1 MIDFKIDKVSETLS
15 TNELLKSLAD
25 REPLPEGYTVVAVA
39 QTAGRGQ
46 IGASW
51 ESQPGQNLTFSVL
64 LRPDFLKADQMFLI
78 SKVVALALTD
88 YLEST
93 GGIFKIKWP
102 NDIYHFDSK
111 ICGTLIE
118 NQFMG
123 DKIVYSIVGIGLNVN
138 QEAFISD
145 APNPVSMF
153 NIFDKKF
160 DLTAELPKLLHQI
173 AVWYQMLA
181 DGWED
186 KINESYFSRLYR
198 TDKPYD
204 FIAVES
210 GERFTG
216 QIAYVESN
224 GHLTITDSK
233 GLPRRFWFK
242 EVAFAD
248 RFNAGQPI
256 NEIEGES

>member
-15 TNELLKSLAD
+15 TNELLKNLAD

-64 LRPDFLKADQMFLI
+64 LRPDFLKADRMFMI
-78 SKVVALALTD
+78 SKVVSLAIAD
-88 YLEST
+88 YLQST

-118 NQFMG
+118 NQLMG
-123 DKIVYSIVGIGLNVN
+123 DHIVYSRVGIGLNVN

-160 DLTAELPKLLHQI
+160 DLTEELPKLLQQI
-173 AVWYQMLA
+173 GLWYQMLA

-186 KINESYFSRLYR
+186 KINETYLERLYR
-198 TDKPYD
+198 RGEQHEFVT
-204 FIAVES
+204 S
-210 GERFTG
+210 GGERFGGRIETVEPNGRLIVDTDNG
-216 QIAYVESN
+216 Q
-224 GHLTITDSK
+224 
-233 GLPRRFWFK
+233 RQFWFK

-248 RFNAGQPI
+248 KFDARNLFPREVE
-256 NEIEGES
+256 NEG

>member
-1 MIDFKIDKVSETLS
+1 MIDFKIEKVSETLS
-15 TNELLKSLAD
+15 TNELLKSIAD

-46 IGASW
+46 IGAQW

-64 LRPDFLKADQMFLI
+64 LRPDFLKADRMFMI
-78 SKVVALALTD
+78 SKVISLAIAD

-93 GGIFKIKWP
+93 GGIFRIKWP

-118 NQFMG
+118 NQLMG
-123 DKIVYSIVGIGLNVN
+123 NQIVYSIVGIGLNVN

-160 DLTAELPKLLHQI
+160 DLTAELPKLLQQI
-173 AVWYQMLA
+173 DLWYQMLA
-181 DGWED
+181 DGWDD
-186 KINESYFSRLYR
+186 KINEAYLERLYR
-198 TDKPYD
+198 RGEPHEFVTPDGAR
-204 FIAVES
+204 FVGTIETVEP
-210 GERFTG
+210 
-216 QIAYVESN
+216 N
-224 GHLTITDSK
+224 GRLTIATDA
-233 GLPRRFWFK
+233 GPRQFWFK

-248 RFNAGQPI
+248 KFDAGKLYPCES
-256 NEIEGES
+256 EIG

>member
-64 LRPDFLKADQMFLI
+64 LRPDFLKADRMFMI
-78 SKVVALALTD
+78 SKVVSLAIAD
-88 YLEST
+88 YLQST

-118 NQFMG
+118 NQLMG
-123 DKIVYSIVGIGLNVN
+123 DNIVYSIVGIGLNVN

-160 DLTAELPKLLHQI
+160 DLTEELPKLLQQI
-173 AVWYQMLA
+173 GLWYQMLA

-186 KINESYFSRLYR
+186 KINETYLERLYR
-198 TDKPYD
+198 RGEQHEFVTS
-204 FIAVES
+204 E
-210 GERFTG
+210 GERFGGRIETVEPNGRLIVDTDNG
-216 QIAYVESN
+216 Q
-224 GHLTITDSK
+224 
-233 GLPRRFWFK
+233 RQFWFK

-248 RFNAGQPI
+248 KYDARNLFPREVD
-256 NEIEGES
+256 NEG

>member
-15 TNELLKSLAD
+15 TNELLKSIAD
-25 REPLPEGYTVVAVA
+25 REALPEGYTVVAVA

-51 ESQPGQNLTFSVL
+51 ESQPGQNLTFSLL
-64 LRPDFLKADQMFLI
+64 LRPDFLKAEKMFMI
-78 SKVVALALTD
+78 SKVVSLAITD

-118 NQFMG
+118 NQLMG
-123 DKIVYSIVGIGLNVN
+123 NQIVYSIVGIGLNVN
-138 QEAFISD
+138 QETFISD

-173 AVWYQMLA
+173 DLWYQMLA

-186 KINESYFSRLYR
+186 KINETYLKRLYR
-198 TDKPYD
+198 KGETYD
-204 FIAVES
+204 FVTPT
-210 GERFTG
+210 GERFSG
-216 QIAYVESN
+216 EIENVESN
-224 GHLTITDSK
+224 GLLTIDSDGQK
-233 GLPRRFWFK
+233 RKFWFK
-242 EVAFAD
+242 EVSFWTPNSCI
-248 RFNAGQPI
+248 RN
-256 NEIEGES
+256 IEESESW

>member
-25 REPLPEGYTVVAVA
+25 RESLPEGYTVVTVA

-46 IGASW
+46 MGASW

-78 SKVVALALTD
+78 SKVVSLALTD

-118 NQFMG
+118 NQLMG
-123 DKIVYSIVGIGLNVN
+123 DRIVYSIVGIGLNVN
-138 QEAFISD
+138 QEAFISN

-160 DLTAELPKLLHQI
+160 DLTEELPKLLQQI
-173 AVWYQMLA
+173 GLWYQMLA
-181 DGWED
+181 DGWID

-198 TDKPYD
+198 TDKHYD
-204 FIAVES
+204 FIVCES
-210 GERFTG
+210 GERFSG
-216 QIAYVESN
+216 QIVNVESN
-224 GHLTITDSK
+224 GHLTITDSN
-233 GLPRRFWFK
+233 GHQRQFWFK
-242 EVAFAD
+242 EVAFTGKSD
-248 RFNAGQPI
+248 SGKLYPCES
-256 NEIEGES
+256 EIG

>member
-64 LRPDFLKADQMFLI
+64 LRPDFLKADKMFLI
-78 SKVVALALTD
+78 SKVVSLAIAD
-88 YLEST
+88 YLQST

-118 NQFMG
+118 NQLMG

-173 AVWYQMLA
+173 GLWYQMLA
-181 DGWED
+181 DGWEE
-186 KINESYFSRLYR
+186 KINETYFERLYR
-198 TDKPYD
+198 RGEPHD
-204 FIAVES
+204 FITPD
-210 GERFTG
+210 GKRFSG
-216 QIAYVESN
+216 QIETVEPN
-224 GHLTITDSK
+224 GRLTIATTD
-233 GLPRRFWFK
+233 GPLHFWFK

-248 RFNAGQPI
+248 KFDAEKVLPNDM
-256 NEIEGES
+256 EKEG

>member
-46 IGASW
+46 LGAVW

-64 LRPDFLKADQMFLI
+64 LRPDFLKADKMFVI
-78 SKVVALALTD
+78 SKVVSLAIAD

-118 NQFMG
+118 NQLMG
-123 DKIVYSIVGIGLNVN
+123 DHIVYSIVGIGLNVN

-160 DLTAELPKLLHQI
+160 DLTEELPKLLQQI
-173 AVWYQMLA
+173 GLWYQLLA

-186 KINESYFSRLYR
+186 KINETYLERLYR
-198 TDKPYD
+198 RGEQHEFVT
-204 FIAVES
+204 S
-210 GERFTG
+210 GGERFSGRIETVEPNGRLIVDTDNG
-216 QIAYVESN
+216 Q
-224 GHLTITDSK
+224 
-233 GLPRRFWFK
+233 RQFWFK

-248 RFNAGQPI
+248 KFDAKNLFPD
-256 NEIEGES
+256 EVEKEG

>member
-64 LRPDFLKADQMFLI
+64 LRPDFLKADRMFMI
-78 SKVVALALTD
+78 SKVVSLAIAD
-88 YLEST
+88 YLQST

-118 NQFMG
+118 NQLMG
-123 DKIVYSIVGIGLNVN
+123 DHIVYSIVGIGLNVN

-160 DLTAELPKLLHQI
+160 DLTEELPKLLQQI
-173 AVWYQMLA
+173 GLWYQMLA

-186 KINESYFSRLYR
+186 KINETYLERLYR
-198 TDKPYD
+198 RGEQHEFVT
-204 FIAVES
+204 S
-210 GERFTG
+210 GGERFVGRIKAVEPNGRLIVVTDNG
-216 QIAYVESN
+216 Q
-224 GHLTITDSK
+224 
-233 GLPRRFWFK
+233 RQFWFK

-248 RFNAGQPI
+248 KFDARNLFPREVE
-256 NEIEGES
+256 NEG

>member
-15 TNELLKSLAD
+15 TNELLKSIAD
-25 REPLPEGYTVVAVA
+25 REPVAEGYTVVAVA

-51 ESQPGQNLTFSVL
+51 ESQPGQNLTFSLL
-64 LRPDFLKADQMFLI
+64 LRPDFLRADKMFMI
-78 SKVVALALTD
+78 SKVVSLALTD

-123 DKIVYSIVGIGLNVN
+123 DKIVYSVVGIGLNVN
-138 QEAFISD
+138 QETFISD

-153 NIFDKKF
+153 NIFDRKF
-160 DLTAELPKLLHQI
+160 DLTEELPKLLEQI
-173 AVWYQMLA
+173 DLWYQMLA
-181 DGWED
+181 DGWD
-186 KINESYFSRLYR
+186 NKINEAYLSRLYR
-198 TDKPYD
+198 KDEMCD
-204 FIAVES
+204 FVTPS
-210 GERFTG
+210 GERFSG
-216 QIAYVESN
+216 QIENVESN
-224 GHLTITDSK
+224 GRLTIDSNGQK
-233 GLPRRFWFK
+233 RCFWFK
-242 EVAFAD
+242 EVSFWKADNNRPAFLE
-248 RFNAGQPI
+248 QT
-256 NEIEGES
+256 EW

>member
-25 REPLPEGYTVVAVA
+25 REPLPVGYTVVAVA

-46 IGASW
+46 LGAVW

-64 LRPDFLKADQMFLI
+64 LRPDFLKADKMFMI
-78 SKVVALALTD
+78 SKVVSLAIAD

-118 NQFMG
+118 NQLMG
-123 DKIVYSIVGIGLNVN
+123 DHIVYSIVGIGLNVN

-160 DLTAELPKLLHQI
+160 DLTEELPKLLQQI
-173 AVWYQMLA
+173 GLWYQLLA

-186 KINESYFSRLYR
+186 KINETYLDRLYR
-198 TDKPYD
+198 RGEPHEFVTPN
-204 FIAVES
+204 
-210 GERFTG
+210 GERFSG
-216 QIAYVESN
+216 QIETVEPN
-224 GHLTITDSK
+224 GRLTVTTANDH
-233 GLPRRFWFK
+233 RQFWFK
-242 EVAFAD
+242 EVDFAD
-248 RFNAGQPI
+248 KFDARNLFPREVE
-256 NEIEGES
+256 NEG

>member
-1 MIDFKIDKVSETLS
+1 MVDFKIDKVSETLS

-64 LRPDFLKADQMFLI
+64 LRPDFLKADKMFMI
-78 SKVVALALTD
+78 SKVVSLAIAD

-118 NQFMG
+118 NQLMG
-123 DKIVYSIVGIGLNVN
+123 DNIVYSIVGIGLNVN

-160 DLTAELPKLLHQI
+160 DLTEELPKLLQQI
-173 AVWYQMLA
+173 GLWYQMLA

-186 KINESYFSRLYR
+186 KINETYLERLYR
-198 TDKPYD
+198 RGEQHEFVT
-204 FIAVES
+204 S
-210 GERFTG
+210 GGERFVGRIETVEPNGRLIVDTDNG
-216 QIAYVESN
+216 Q
-224 GHLTITDSK
+224 
-233 GLPRRFWFK
+233 RQFWFK

-248 RFNAGQPI
+248 KFDARNLFPREVE
-256 NEIEGES
+256 NEG

>member
-25 REPLPEGYTVVAVA
+25 CEPLPEGYTVVAVA

-64 LRPDFLKADQMFLI
+64 LRPDFLKADRMFMI
-78 SKVVALALTD
+78 SKVVSLAIAD

-118 NQFMG
+118 NQLMG
-123 DKIVYSIVGIGLNVN
+123 DHIVYSIVGIGLNVN

-160 DLTAELPKLLHQI
+160 DLTEELPKLLQQI
-173 AVWYQMLA
+173 GLWYQMLA

-186 KINESYFSRLYR
+186 KINEAYLERLYR
-198 TDKPYD
+198 RGEQHEFVTP
-204 FIAVES
+204 E
-210 GERFTG
+210 GERFGGRIETVEPNGRLIVGTDNG
-216 QIAYVESN
+216 Q
-224 GHLTITDSK
+224 
-233 GLPRRFWFK
+233 RQFWFK

-248 RFNAGQPI
+248 KFDARNLFPREVD
-256 NEIEGES
+256 NEG

>member
-64 LRPDFLKADQMFLI
+64 LRPDFLKADRMFMI
-78 SKVVALALTD
+78 SKVVSLAIAD
-88 YLEST
+88 YLQST

-118 NQFMG
+118 NQLMG
-123 DKIVYSIVGIGLNVN
+123 DNIVYSIVGIGLNVN

-160 DLTAELPKLLHQI
+160 DLTEELPKLLQQI
-173 AVWYQMLA
+173 GLWYQMLA

-186 KINESYFSRLYR
+186 KINETYLERLYR
-198 TDKPYD
+198 RGEQHEFVTS
-204 FIAVES
+204 E
-210 GERFTG
+210 GERFGGRIETVEPNGRLIVDTDNG
-216 QIAYVESN
+216 Q
-224 GHLTITDSK
+224 
-233 GLPRRFWFK
+233 RQFWFK

-248 RFNAGQPI
+248 KFDARNLFPREVE
-256 NEIEGES
+256 NEG

>member
-25 REPLPEGYTVVAVA
+25 KEPLPEGYTVVAVA

-46 IGASW
+46 IGAKW

-78 SKVVALALTD
+78 SKVVSLAIAD

-118 NQFMG
+118 NQLMG
-123 DKIVYSIVGIGLNVN
+123 DRIVYSIVGIGLNVN

-145 APNPVSMF
+145 APNPVSMY

-160 DLTAELPKLLHQI
+160 DLSAELPKLLHQI
-173 AVWYQMLA
+173 DLWYQMLT
-181 DGWED
+181 DGWDD
-186 KINESYFSRLYR
+186 KINEAYLERLYR
-198 TDKPYD
+198 RGEPHVFVTP
-204 FIAVES
+204 S
-210 GERFTG
+210 GERFIGSIET
-216 QIAYVESN
+216 VEPN
-224 GHLTITDSK
+224 GRLTISTAN
-233 GLPRRFWFK
+233 GPRQFWFK

-248 RFNAGQPI
+248 KFDAGKLYPCES
-256 NEIEGES
+256 EIG

>member
-15 TNELLKSLAD
+15 TNELLKNLAD
-25 REPLPEGYTVVAVA
+25 KESLPEGYTVVAVA

-64 LRPDFLKADQMFLI
+64 LRPDFLKADRMFMI
-78 SKVVALALTD
+78 SKVVSLAIAD

-93 GGIFKIKWP
+93 GGLFKIKWP

-111 ICGTLIE
+111 ISGTLIE
-118 NQFMG
+118 NQLLG
-123 DKIVYSIVGIGLNVN
+123 NKIVYSIVGIGLNVN
-138 QEAFISD
+138 QESFISD

-173 AVWYQMLA
+173 DLWYQMLA
-181 DGWED
+181 DGWDD
-186 KINESYFSRLYR
+186 KINETYLARLYR
-198 TDKPYD
+198 RDEMCD
-204 FIAVES
+204 FVTPS
-210 GERFTG
+210 GERFSG
-216 QIAYVESN
+216 RIENVEPNGLLTIDSN
-224 GHLTITDSK
+224 GQK
-233 GLPRRFWFK
+233 RKFWFK
-242 EVAFAD
+242 EVSFWNHGIQKPD
-248 RFNAGQPI
+248 IR
-256 NEIEGES
+256 ESESW